1 MGSSNRFAI
10 EPASGEIPKRRRRS
24 IEERRRV
31 VEETFVP
38 GASVARVARA
48 HGVNANQVFHWRRLY
63 QRGRLGGKASTASLL
78 PVKVSDSLSVRPA
91 PESAVEPRPPECASQ
106 LVTCSAPSGTIQL
119 QLPKGRLRIEGAA
132 DPASLRVVLEC
143 LLG

>member
-1 MGSSNRFAI
+1 MMSSSTGV
-10 EPASGEIPKRRRRS
+10 ASDPVSTETPRRRRRS
-24 IEERRRV
+24 ILERRRI
-31 VEETFVP
+31 VEETFAP

-48 HGVNANQVFHWRRLY
+48 HGVNANQVFSWRRLY
-63 QRGRLGGKASTASLL
+63 QRGLLGANAGGAAALV
-78 PVKVSDSLSVRPA
+78 PVTVLD
-91 PESAVEPRPPECASQ
+91 SQ
-106 LVTCSAPSGTIQL
+106 LGVQLAAEPATPPPVTPALPPGTIHL